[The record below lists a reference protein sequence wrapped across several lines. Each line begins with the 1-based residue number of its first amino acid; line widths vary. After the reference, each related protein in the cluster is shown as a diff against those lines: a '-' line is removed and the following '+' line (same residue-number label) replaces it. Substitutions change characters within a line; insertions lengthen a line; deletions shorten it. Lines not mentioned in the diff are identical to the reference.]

1 MGQNALIALQI
12 AAQLLQQLEAI
23 NAMVAAS
30 AQSGVD
36 ISSDQL
42 DQLSMNYSTAHA
54 QLDADIAAAKA
65 AGK

>member
-23 NAMVAAS
+23 NSMVAAS

-36 ISSDQL
+36 ISSEQL
-42 DQLSMNYSTAHA
+42 DQLATNYSTAHA

>member
-1 MGQNALIALQI
+1 MGTNALIALQV

-23 NAMVAAS
+23 NALITTS
-30 AQSGVD
+30 AQTGVD

-42 DQLSMNYSTAHA
+42 DQLVTNYNTAHT